1 MSLTNFIENIH
12 LSSQEKIGNLSV
24 PISIWGNG
32 AADAIQSSY
41 DYFEYEQSF
50 NGIWESEYQPAKIIL
65 IVGPINTVQLNE
77 IKDRLKS
84 LEKQKPFVVYAEG
97 LLPKRVLNNAKGVV
111 KDIRNH
117 IRVDLEYQKHPIQL
131 RELISG
137 VFDLMKGRNEK

>member
-1 MSLTNFIENIH
+1 MSLTNFIENRH
-12 LSSQEKIGNLSV
+12 LSSQEKVGNLSL

-32 AADAIQSSY
+32 AADAIQSNY

-50 NGIWESEYQPAKIIL
+50 NGVWESEYQPARIIL

-77 IKDRLKS
+77 IKERLKS
-84 LEKQKPFVVYAEG
+84 LEKQNPFVVYAEG

-117 IRVDLEYQKHPIQL
+117 IRVDLEYQKHPLQL
-131 RELISG
+131 KELISS
-137 VFDLMKGRNEK
+137 VFDLMKGKDEK